1 MLTFYCPKCWEVVEE
16 TDQRCPH
23 CGADLS
29 EFNQLAFEDKLLA
42 ALHHSVP
49 ERRIMA
55 AQILGNI
62 GSWRALPEFFDLVA
76 RQEEMDYFFMR
87 AVLLAAAK
95 IDHPDRERIL
105 QKAAEHPS
113 ELIAN
118 LARELIEQLSSQKEL
133 GKWDRHT
140 G

>member
-1 MLTFYCPKCWEVVEE
+1 VLTFYCPKCWEIVEK
-16 TDQRCPH
+16 TDRRCPH
-23 CGADLS
+23 CGFDLT

-42 ALHHSVP
+42 ALHHSVA
-49 ERRIMA
+49 ERKMMA

-62 GSWRALPEFFDLVA
+62 GSLRALPVFFDLVT
-76 RQEEMDYFFMR
+76 QPEMDYFFMR

-95 IDHPDRERIL
+95 IDHPDRDVIL
-105 QKAAEHPS
+105 QKASEHPS

-118 LARELIEQLSSQKEL
+118 LAKELLAQLSQQKDI

>member
-1 MLTFYCPKCWEVVEE
+1 MLTFYCPSCWEIVEQ
-16 TDQRCPH
+16 TAQRCPH
-23 CGADLS
+23 CGFDLTK
-29 EFNQLAFEDKLLA
+29 FNQLAFEDKLLA
-42 ALHHSVP
+42 ALRHSVP

-62 GSWRALPEFFDLVA
+62 GSHRALPEFYDLVD
-76 RQEEMDYFFMR
+76 RQEMDYFFMR

-95 IDHPDRERIL
+95 IDHPDRGRIL
-105 QKAAEHPS
+105 RKACEHPS

-118 LARELIEQLSSQKEL
+118 LAKELIKQISDQKEIRN
-133 GKWDRHT
+133 WDRHT